1 MNTWS
6 LRLNDALKVR
16 NKTVT
21 DLSRATRVSWPG
33 VKKWIDGRV
42 SQPKF
47 DDVVAICD
55 CLDIS
60 SDWLMRGVGPMGK
73 AEAEE
78 SSSNMIVL
86 DQVDFKDSYGYGVV
100 NFEEMPEIKKIYV
113 TSAWFAKNFAF
124 YNPSNIRI
132 ITAQGD
138 SMSPEIEDGDAVFI
152 DITDR
157 ENLRDGIYLLQVD
170 GELFIKRVQKLIK
183 QRIALISTNK
193 AYKDI
198 ELDLDSDIEVRT
210 IGRVIK
216 NLKVIN
222 V

>member
-1 MNTWS
+1 MSNWSKRLNEALS
-6 LRLNDALKVR
+6 LRNRTAA
-16 NKTVT
+16 
-21 DLSRATRVSWPG
+21 DLSRATGVSSAG
-33 VKKWIDGRV
+33 VKKWVEGRV
-42 SQPKF
+42 LQPKF

-55 CLDIS
+55 YLDIS
-60 SDWLMRGVGPMGK
+60 ANWLMKGVGSMVETG
-73 AEAEE
+73 E
-78 SSSNMIVL
+78 SGSNMIAL
-86 DQVDFKDSYGYGVV
+86 DQVDIKGSCGYGVI
-100 NFEEMPEIKKIYV
+100 NFEEIPEIKKIYV
-113 TSAWFAKNFAF
+113 TPAWFAKNFAF

-152 DITDR
+152 DITDK
-157 ENLRDGIYLLQVD
+157 ETLRDGIYLLQVD

-183 QRIALISTNK
+183 RRIALISTNK

-216 NLKVIN
+216 NLKVIDI
-222 V
+222 